1 MSRKMKQMR
10 SFLAMA
16 LALTALAGCN
26 KENEVPDMNP
36 GVEGVKTY
44 AAFSVSVKA
53 AESTRAV
60 TGQDDNADAVEQTI
74 STLNLFIFNGGVL
87 ETTGT
92 ITLGANNVGTTT
104 LVTTTGAKEIYAVAN
119 AKSDMTL
126 AIGKTL
132 ADFKALAVNAGTT
145 DGATADNNIAATG
158 AFVMIGKTEVTL
170 AVQNEEYAISN
181 PIAITVARGAAKVQ
195 MQYNTATVTIN
206 ANLKGTFSEPKYL
219 VAQMNTKMFLPR
231 QDYELTPVG
240 ATADQADTT
249 PDGTYDHLTTV
260 PADMTNAKDAAA
272 AWNYQFTHS
281 FYTAENVNEA
291 PVTGNTTFALVQLK
305 YVPNKSEIQG
315 SNKDL
320 APDGTFYLLWN
331 KTAKTGTI
339 YADQSEA
346 NTAQAQESSNL
357 EVKTYTGGRCYYR
370 VNLRDIAKTA
380 LQQKYCV
387 LRNHFYKINITQ
399 INSLGGSSTT
409 DPDVVVP
416 TEPTTPLEESTY
428 ISADITIEAWNAIL
442 MNEPLG

>member
-1 MSRKMKQMR
+1 MKQMR

-53 AESTRAV
+53 AENTRA
-60 TGQDDNADAVEQTI
+60 TTPHDGNADEVEQKITK
-74 STLNLFIFNGGVL
+74 LDLFIFNGGVL
-87 ETTGT
+87 ETTGS
-92 ITLGANNVGTTT
+92 ITLDADNKGTTA
-104 LVTTTGAKEIYAVAN
+104 LATTTGQKEIYAVAN
-119 AKSDMTL
+119 AKTDMTL
-126 AIGKTL
+126 AVGKTL
-132 ADFKALAVNAGTT
+132 ADFKALAVKAGTT
-145 DGATADNNIAATG
+145 STTADENIAATG
-158 AFVMIGKTEVTL
+158 EFVMIGKTETNLTIKDESEAKSDPV
-170 AVQNEEYAISN
+170 V
-181 PIAITVARGAAKVQ
+181 ITVVRGAAKVQ
-195 MQYNTATVTIN
+195 MQYNTATVTQN
-206 ANLKGTFSEPKYL
+206 ATLKGVFSEPKYL

-231 QDYELTPVG
+231 EGYELTPVG
-240 ATADQADTT
+240 ANNEQVDTNS
-249 PDGTYDHLTTV
+249 DGTYDHLTTV

-272 AWNYQFTHS
+272 AWDHTFANS

-291 PVTGNTTFALVQLK
+291 PTTGNTTFALVQLK
-305 YVPNKSEIQG
+305 YVPNESEIQG
-315 SNKDL
+315 TNKNL
-320 APDGTFYLLWN
+320 ATDGTFYLLWN
-331 KTAKTGTI
+331 KTANTGTI
-339 YADQSEA
+339 YADQGEA
-346 NTAQAQESSNL
+346 YTEQAKEPTNL

-387 LRNHFYKINITQ
+387 QRNHFYKINITQ
-399 INSLGGSSTT
+399 INSLGGSTTT

-416 TEPTTPLEESTY
+416 TDPTHPLEESTY

>member
-1 MSRKMKQMR
+1 MKQMR

-53 AESTRAV
+53 AESTRAA
-60 TGQDDNADAVEQTI
+60 TPSDANADAVEQSI

-92 ITLGANNVGTTT
+92 ITLDGNNVGTTT

-132 ADFKALAVNAGTT
+132 ADFKALAVNAATT
-145 DGATADNNIAATG
+145 DAVTADNNIAATG

-170 AVQNEEYAISN
+170 AVQDEVNAISN

-195 MQYNTATVTIN
+195 MQYNSATVTIN
-206 ANLKGTFSEPKYL
+206 ANLMGTFSEPKYL

-260 PADMTNAKDAAA
+260 PADMANAKDAAT
-272 AWNYQFTHS
+272 AWDYQFTNS

-305 YVPNKSEIQG
+305 YVPDESEIQG
-315 SNKDL
+315 KNKVL
-320 APDGTFYLLWN
+320 GGDGTFYLLWN

-339 YADQSEA
+339 YADQGEA

-370 VNLRDIAKTA
+370 VNLRDIAKTT

-416 TEPTTPLEESTY
+416 TEPTTPLEKSTY